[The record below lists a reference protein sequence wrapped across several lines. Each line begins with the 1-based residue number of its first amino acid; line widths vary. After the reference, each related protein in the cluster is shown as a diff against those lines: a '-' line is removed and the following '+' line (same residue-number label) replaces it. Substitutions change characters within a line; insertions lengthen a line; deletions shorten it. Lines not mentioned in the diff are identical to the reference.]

1 MNKYLQT
8 DPWCIVEEGFHEN
21 KQLASESIFSLG
33 NGQIGQRA
41 NFEEYYSGETMLGS
55 YIAGIYYPERAEY
68 GNWKNGYSD
77 TNDKI
82 VNAPNWTV
90 ISVRLN
96 DDRLDLADWDVK
108 NFRRTLNMREGFLE
122 RTFEATNFKGHRIQV
137 NVRRFLSMA
146 ETEIGA
152 ISYTVKSLNF
162 EGRISFLPLIDGD
175 VRNKITNYDE
185 PFWNVLQTKT
195 AQDVS
200 HLWAQT
206 RRMDFHVCG
215 ALTYSFYK
223 NNELLNV
230 NPTKIEKEKVAGFSV
245 VTDIRI
251 GDTVCLN
258 KYVAIISS
266 LNHPREE
273 LTQRACSMALNA
285 KKKGWNQ
292 LFEDHVNVWKEK
304 WLQSDIIIDSDIA
317 AQQAI
322 RYNIFQLNQTYNG
335 NDARLNISPKGF
347 TGEKYSGATRWDTE
361 AVCIPFYL
369 CTSPQSVSKNLLLYR
384 FRHLGKAI
392 QNAEK
397 LGFTNGAALFP
408 IATFN
413 GNESYN
419 EWEST
424 FEEVHRNGIIA
435 YAIYNYIRY
444 TGDENYLAEYGL
456 RVLIAISRFWSQRV
470 SVSTEKKKYVIL
482 GVTGPNIYENNVN
495 NNWFTNYMAVWCLKF
510 TIESIEKVKKSN
522 FHAFEDLSQEIKFSG
537 DEIFRWKDII
547 QNIYL
552 PVNKELG
559 IFMQQDGFLNKTI
572 MPAAE
577 IPDTQRPIIQH
588 WSWDRILRSC
598 FLKQADVVLGLYFF
612 EDHFDKGTIKRN
624 FDFYEPLTV
633 HESSLSPCT
642 HSIVASAVGDRQKAY
657 ELYLQTARLDLDDY
671 NNEVADGLHITSMA
685 GTWLAIIQ
693 GFAGMRVKDD
703 KLHFTPQIPDKWN
716 AYAFNIRFRGNQLN
730 VRIEKNRT
738 VIQNLKG
745 NNIEVYINNQP
756 VEVPADS
763 QKEIVGKII
772 S

>member
-8 DPWCIVEEGFHEN
+8 DPWCIIEEGFHQN

-41 NFEEYYSGETMLGS
+41 NFEEHYSGETMLGS
-55 YIAGIYYPERAEY
+55 YIAGIYYPERAEH

-96 DDRLDLADWDVK
+96 DNRLDLADWDIK
-108 NFRRTLNMREGFLE
+108 DFRRTLNMREGFLE
-122 RTFEATNFKGHRIQV
+122 RSFEATNFKGHRIQV
-137 NVRRFLSMA
+137 SVRRFLSMA

-175 VRNKITNYDE
+175 VRNSFTNYDE

-195 AQDVS
+195 EQDVS

-206 RRMDFHVCG
+206 RRMDFHVCAG
-215 ALTYSFYK
+215 LTYSFYK

-245 VTDIRI
+245 GTDIRI

-258 KYVAIISS
+258 KYVAVISS

-273 LTQRACSMALNA
+273 LTLRACTMARTA

-292 LFEDHVNVWKEK
+292 LFEEHVKVWEEK
-304 WLQSDIIIDSDIA
+304 WLQSDVIIDSDIA

-322 RYNIFQLNQTYNG
+322 RYSIFQLNQTYNG

-361 AVCIPFYL
+361 AICIPFYL
-369 CTSPQSVSKNLLLYR
+369 CTSPQNVSKNLLLYR
-384 FRHLGKAI
+384 FRHLPKAI
-392 QNAEK
+392 LNAEK

-408 IATFN
+408 VATFN
-413 GNESYN
+413 GVESYN
-419 EWEST
+419 EWEMT
-424 FEEVHRNGIIA
+424 FEEIHRNGIIA

-444 TGDENYLAEYGL
+444 TGDENYLADYGL

-482 GVTGPNIYENNVN
+482 GVTGPNMYENNVN
-495 NNWFTNYMAVWCLKF
+495 NNWFTNYVAIWCLKY

-522 FHAFEDLSQEIKFSG
+522 FHAFEDLTQEITFSS

-547 QNIYL
+547 ENMYF
-552 PVNKELG
+552 PENKELG
-559 IFMQQDGFLNKTI
+559 IFLQQDGFLDKSLT
-572 MPAAE
+572 PATD
-577 IPDTQRPIIQH
+577 IPESQRPVMQH
-588 WSWDRILRSC
+588 WSWDRILRSS
-598 FLKQADVVLGLYFF
+598 LIKQADVVQGLYFF
-612 EDHFDKGTIKRN
+612 EDHFDKETIKRN
-624 FDFYEPLTV
+624 FEFYEPLTV

-642 HSIVASAVGDRQKAY
+642 HSIVASAVGDKQKAY
-657 ELYLQTARLDLDDY
+657 DLYLRTARLDLDDY

-685 GTWLAIIQ
+685 GTWLAIVQ
-693 GFAGMRVKDD
+693 GFGGMRVKDN
-703 KLHFTPQIPDKWN
+703 KLHFNPQIPEKWN
-716 AYAFNIRFRGNQLN
+716 AFAFNILFRSNQLN
-730 VRIEKNRT
+730 IKVEKHRTIISNIKGPAIELYLRKKLIRIESES
-738 VIQNLKG
+738 QEE
-745 NNIEVYINNQP
+745 IER
-756 VEVPADS
+756 
-763 QKEIVGKII
+763 
-772 S
+772 

>member
-8 DPWCIVEEGFHEN
+8 DPWCIIEEGFHQN

-41 NFEEYYSGETMLGS
+41 NFEEHYSGETMLGS
-55 YIAGIYYPERAEY
+55 YITGIYYPERAEH

-96 DDRLDLADWDVK
+96 DNRLDLADWDIK
-108 NFRRTLNMREGFLE
+108 DFRRTLNMREGFLE
-122 RTFEATNFKGHRIQV
+122 RSFEATNFKGHRIQV
-137 NVRRFLSMA
+137 SVRRFLSMA

-175 VRNKITNYDE
+175 VRNSFTNYDE

-195 AQDVS
+195 EQDVS

-206 RRMDFHVCG
+206 RRMDFHVCAG
-215 ALTYSFYK
+215 LTYSFYK

-245 VTDIRI
+245 GTDIRI

-258 KYVAIISS
+258 KYVAVISS

-273 LTQRACSMALNA
+273 LTLRACTMARTA

-292 LFEDHVNVWKEK
+292 LFEEHVKVWEEK
-304 WLQSDIIIDSDIA
+304 WLQSDVIIDSDIA

-322 RYNIFQLNQTYNG
+322 RYSIFQLNQTYNG

-361 AVCIPFYL
+361 AICIPFYL
-369 CTSPQSVSKNLLLYR
+369 CTSPQNVSKNLLLYR
-384 FRHLGKAI
+384 FRHLPKAI
-392 QNAEK
+392 LNAEK

-408 IATFN
+408 VATFN
-413 GNESYN
+413 GVESYN
-419 EWEST
+419 EWEMT
-424 FEEVHRNGIIA
+424 FEEIHRNGIIA

-444 TGDENYLAEYGL
+444 TGDENYLADYGL

-482 GVTGPNIYENNVN
+482 GVTGPNMYENNVN
-495 NNWFTNYMAVWCLKF
+495 NNWFTNYVAIWCLKY

-522 FHAFEDLSQEIKFSG
+522 FHAFEDLTQEITFSS

-547 QNIYL
+547 ENMYF
-552 PVNKELG
+552 PENKELG
-559 IFMQQDGFLNKTI
+559 IFLQQDGFLDKSLT
-572 MPAAE
+572 PAND
-577 IPDTQRPIIQH
+577 IPESQRPVMQH
-588 WSWDRILRSC
+588 WSWDRILRSS
-598 FLKQADVVLGLYFF
+598 LIKQADVVQGLYFF
-612 EDHFDKGTIKRN
+612 EDHFDKETIKRN
-624 FDFYEPLTV
+624 FEFYEPLTV

-642 HSIVASAVGDRQKAY
+642 HSIVASAVGDKQKAY
-657 ELYLQTARLDLDDY
+657 DLYLRTARLDLDDY

-685 GTWLAIIQ
+685 GTWLAIVQ
-693 GFAGMRVKDD
+693 GFGGMRVKDN
-703 KLHFTPQIPDKWN
+703 KLHFNPQIPEKWN
-716 AYAFNIRFRGNQLN
+716 AFAFNILFRNNQLN
-730 VRIEKNRT
+730 IKVEKHRTIISNIKGPAIELYLRKKLIRIESES
-738 VIQNLKG
+738 QEE
-745 NNIEVYINNQP
+745 IER
-756 VEVPADS
+756 
-763 QKEIVGKII
+763 
-772 S
+772 

>member
-8 DPWCIVEEGFHEN
+8 DPWCIIEEGFHQN

-41 NFEEYYSGETMLGS
+41 NFEEHYSGETMLGS
-55 YIAGIYYPERAEY
+55 YIAGIYYPERAEH

-96 DDRLDLADWDVK
+96 DNRLDLADWDIK
-108 NFRRTLNMREGFLE
+108 DFRRTLNMREGFLE
-122 RTFEATNFKGHRIQV
+122 RSFEATNFKGHRIQV
-137 NVRRFLSMA
+137 SVRRFLSMA

-175 VRNKITNYDE
+175 VRNSFTNYDE

-195 AQDVS
+195 EQDVS

-206 RRMDFHVCG
+206 RRMDFHVCAG
-215 ALTYSFYK
+215 LTYSFYK

-245 VTDIRI
+245 GTDIRI

-258 KYVAIISS
+258 KYVAVISS

-273 LTQRACSMALNA
+273 LTQRACTMARNA

-292 LFEDHVNVWKEK
+292 LFEEHVKVWEEK
-304 WLQSDIIIDSDIA
+304 WLQSDVIIDSDIA

-322 RYNIFQLNQTYNG
+322 RYSIFQLNQTYNG

-361 AVCIPFYL
+361 AICIPFYL
-369 CTSPQSVSKNLLLYR
+369 CTSPQNVSKNLLLYR
-384 FRHLGKAI
+384 FRHLPKAI
-392 QNAEK
+392 LNAEK

-408 IATFN
+408 VATFN
-413 GNESYN
+413 GVESYN
-419 EWEST
+419 EWEMT
-424 FEEVHRNGIIA
+424 FEEIHRNGIIA

-444 TGDENYLAEYGL
+444 TGDENYLADYGL

-482 GVTGPNIYENNVN
+482 GVTGPNMYENNVN
-495 NNWFTNYMAVWCLKF
+495 NNWFTNYVAIWCLKY

-522 FHAFEDLSQEIKFSG
+522 FHAFEDLTQEITFSS

-547 QNIYL
+547 ENMYF
-552 PVNKELG
+552 PENKELG
-559 IFMQQDGFLNKTI
+559 IFLQQDGFLDKSLT
-572 MPAAE
+572 PAND
-577 IPDTQRPIIQH
+577 IPENQRPVMQH
-588 WSWDRILRSC
+588 WSWDRILRSS
-598 FLKQADVVLGLYFF
+598 LIKQADVVQGLYFF
-612 EDHFDKGTIKRN
+612 EDHFNKEIIKRN

-642 HSIVASAVGDRQKAY
+642 HSIVASAVGDKQKAY
-657 ELYLQTARLDLDDY
+657 DLYLRTARLDLDDY

-685 GTWLAIIQ
+685 GTWLAIVQ
-693 GFAGMRVKDD
+693 GFGGMRVKDN
-703 KLHFTPQIPDKWN
+703 KLHFNPQIPEKWN
-716 AYAFNIRFRGNQLN
+716 AFAFNILFRSNQLN
-730 VRIEKNRT
+730 IKVEKHRTIISNIKGPAIELYLRKKLVRIESES
-738 VIQNLKG
+738 QEE
-745 NNIEVYINNQP
+745 IER
-756 VEVPADS
+756 
-763 QKEIVGKII
+763 
-772 S
+772 

>member
-8 DPWCIVEEGFHEN
+8 DPWCIIEEGFHQN

-41 NFEEYYSGETMLGS
+41 NFEEHYSGETMLGS
-55 YIAGIYYPERAEY
+55 YIAGIYYPERAEH

-96 DDRLDLADWDVK
+96 DNRLDLADWDIK
-108 NFRRTLNMREGFLE
+108 DFRRTLNMREGFLE
-122 RTFEATNFKGHRIQV
+122 RSFEATNFKGHRIQV
-137 NVRRFLSMA
+137 SVRRFLSMA

-175 VRNKITNYDE
+175 VRNSFTNYDE

-195 AQDVS
+195 EQDVS

-206 RRMDFHVCG
+206 RRMDFHVCAG
-215 ALTYSFYK
+215 LTYSFYK

-245 VTDIRI
+245 GTDIRI

-258 KYVAIISS
+258 KYVAVISS

-273 LTQRACSMALNA
+273 LTLRACTMARTA

-292 LFEDHVNVWKEK
+292 LFEEHVKVWEEK
-304 WLQSDIIIDSDIA
+304 WLQSDVIIDSDIA

-322 RYNIFQLNQTYNG
+322 RYSIFQLNQTYNG

-361 AVCIPFYL
+361 AICIPFYL
-369 CTSPQSVSKNLLLYR
+369 CTSPQNVSKNLLLYR
-384 FRHLGKAI
+384 FRHLPKAI
-392 QNAEK
+392 LNAEK

-408 IATFN
+408 VATFN
-413 GNESYN
+413 GVESYN
-419 EWEST
+419 EWEMT
-424 FEEVHRNGIIA
+424 FEEIHRNGIIA

-444 TGDENYLAEYGL
+444 TGDENYLADYGL

-482 GVTGPNIYENNVN
+482 GVTGPNMYENNVN
-495 NNWFTNYMAVWCLKF
+495 NNWFTNYVAIWCLKY

-522 FHAFEDLSQEIKFSG
+522 FHAFEDLTQEITFSS

-547 QNIYL
+547 ENMYF
-552 PVNKELG
+552 PENKELG
-559 IFMQQDGFLNKTI
+559 IFLQQDGFLDKSLT
-572 MPAAE
+572 PAND
-577 IPDTQRPIIQH
+577 IPESQRPVMQH
-588 WSWDRILRSC
+588 WSWDRILRSS
-598 FLKQADVVLGLYFF
+598 LIKQADVVQGLYFF
-612 EDHFDKGTIKRN
+612 EDHFDKETIKRN
-624 FDFYEPLTV
+624 FEFYEPLTV

-642 HSIVASAVGDRQKAY
+642 HSIVASAVGDKQKAY
-657 ELYLQTARLDLDDY
+657 DLYLRTARLDLDDY

-685 GTWLAIIQ
+685 GTWLAIVQ
-693 GFAGMRVKDD
+693 GFGGMRVKDN
-703 KLHFTPQIPDKWN
+703 KLHFNPQIPEKWN
-716 AYAFNIRFRGNQLN
+716 AFAFNILFRSNQLN
-730 VRIEKNRT
+730 IKVEKHRTIISNIKGPAIELYLRKKLIRIESES
-738 VIQNLKG
+738 QEE
-745 NNIEVYINNQP
+745 IER
-756 VEVPADS
+756 
-763 QKEIVGKII
+763 
-772 S
+772 

>member
-8 DPWCIVEEGFHEN
+8 DPWCIIEEGFHQN

-41 NFEEYYSGETMLGS
+41 NFEEHYSGETMLGS
-55 YIAGIYYPERAEY
+55 YIAGIYYPERAEH

-96 DDRLDLADWDVK
+96 DNRLDLADWDIK
-108 NFRRTLNMREGFLE
+108 DFRRTLNMREGFLE
-122 RTFEATNFKGHRIQV
+122 RSFEATNFKGHRIQV
-137 NVRRFLSMA
+137 SVRRFLSMA

-175 VRNKITNYDE
+175 VRNSFTNYDE

-195 AQDVS
+195 EQDVS

-206 RRMDFHVCG
+206 RRMDFHVCAG
-215 ALTYSFYK
+215 LTYSFYK

-245 VTDIRI
+245 GTDIRI

-258 KYVAIISS
+258 KYVAVISS

-273 LTQRACSMALNA
+273 LTQRACTMARNA

-292 LFEDHVNVWKEK
+292 LFEEHVKVWEEK
-304 WLQSDIIIDSDIA
+304 WLQSDVIIDSDIA

-322 RYNIFQLNQTYNG
+322 RYSIFQLNQTYNG

-361 AVCIPFYL
+361 AICIPFYL
-369 CTSPQSVSKNLLLYR
+369 CTSPQNVSKNLLLYR
-384 FRHLGKAI
+384 FRHLPKAI
-392 QNAEK
+392 LNAEK

-408 IATFN
+408 VATFN
-413 GNESYN
+413 GVESYN
-419 EWEST
+419 EWEMT
-424 FEEVHRNGIIA
+424 FEEIHRNGIIA

-444 TGDENYLAEYGL
+444 TGDENYLADYGL

-482 GVTGPNIYENNVN
+482 GVTGPNMYENNVN
-495 NNWFTNYMAVWCLKF
+495 NNWFTNYVAIWCLKY

-522 FHAFEDLSQEIKFSG
+522 FHAFEDLTQEITFSS

-547 QNIYL
+547 ENMYF
-552 PVNKELG
+552 PENKELG
-559 IFMQQDGFLNKTI
+559 IFLQQDGFLDKSLT
-572 MPAAE
+572 PAND
-577 IPDTQRPIIQH
+577 IPENQRPVMQH
-588 WSWDRILRSC
+588 WSWDRILRSS
-598 FLKQADVVLGLYFF
+598 LIKQADVVQGLYLF
-612 EDHFDKGTIKRN
+612 EDHFDKETIKRN
-624 FDFYEPLTV
+624 FEFYEPLTV

-642 HSIVASAVGDRQKAY
+642 HSIVASAVGDKQKAY
-657 ELYLQTARLDLDDY
+657 DLYLRTARLDLDDY

-685 GTWLAIIQ
+685 GTWLAIVQ
-693 GFAGMRVKDD
+693 GFGGMRVKDN
-703 KLHFTPQIPDKWN
+703 KLHFNPQIPEKWN
-716 AYAFNIRFRGNQLN
+716 AFAFNILFRSNQLN
-730 VRIEKNRT
+730 IKVEKHRTIISNIKGPAIELYLRKKLVRIESES
-738 VIQNLKG
+738 QEE
-745 NNIEVYINNQP
+745 IER
-756 VEVPADS
+756 
-763 QKEIVGKII
+763 
-772 S
+772 

>member
-8 DPWCIVEEGFHEN
+8 DPWCIIEEGFHQN

-41 NFEEYYSGETMLGS
+41 NFEEHYSGETMLGS
-55 YIAGIYYPERAEY
+55 YIAGIYYPERAEH

-96 DDRLDLADWDVK
+96 DNRLDLADWDIK
-108 NFRRTLNMREGFLE
+108 DFRRTLNMREGFLE
-122 RTFEATNFKGHRIQV
+122 RSFEATNFKGHRIQV
-137 NVRRFLSMA
+137 SVRRFLSMV

-175 VRNKITNYDE
+175 VRNSFTNYDE

-195 AQDVS
+195 EQDVS

-206 RRMDFHVCG
+206 RRMDFHVCAG
-215 ALTYSFYK
+215 LTYSFYK

-245 VTDIRI
+245 GTDIRI

-258 KYVAIISS
+258 KYVAVISS

-273 LTQRACSMALNA
+273 LTLRACTMARTA

-292 LFEDHVNVWKEK
+292 LFEEHVKVWEEK
-304 WLQSDIIIDSDIA
+304 WLQSDVIIDSDIA

-322 RYNIFQLNQTYNG
+322 RYSIFQLNQTYNG

-361 AVCIPFYL
+361 AICIPFYL
-369 CTSPQSVSKNLLLYR
+369 CTSPQNVSKNLLLYR
-384 FRHLGKAI
+384 FRHLPKAI
-392 QNAEK
+392 LNAEK

-408 IATFN
+408 VATFN
-413 GNESYN
+413 GVESYN
-419 EWEST
+419 EWEMT
-424 FEEVHRNGIIA
+424 FEEIHRNGIIA

-444 TGDENYLAEYGL
+444 TGDENYLADYGL

-482 GVTGPNIYENNVN
+482 GVTGPNMYENNVN
-495 NNWFTNYMAVWCLKF
+495 NNWFTNYVAIWCLKY

-522 FHAFEDLSQEIKFSG
+522 FHAFEDLTQEITFSS

-547 QNIYL
+547 ENMYF
-552 PVNKELG
+552 PENKELG
-559 IFMQQDGFLNKTI
+559 IFLQQDGFLDKSLT
-572 MPAAE
+572 PAND
-577 IPDTQRPIIQH
+577 IPENQRPVMQH
-588 WSWDRILRSC
+588 WSWDRILRSS
-598 FLKQADVVLGLYFF
+598 LIKQADVVQGLYFF
-612 EDHFDKGTIKRN
+612 EDHFDKETIKRN
-624 FDFYEPLTV
+624 FEFYEPLTV

-642 HSIVASAVGDRQKAY
+642 HSIVASAVGDKQKAY
-657 ELYLQTARLDLDDY
+657 DLYLRTARLDLDDY

-685 GTWLAIIQ
+685 GTWLAIVQ
-693 GFAGMRVKDD
+693 GFGGMRVKDN
-703 KLHFTPQIPDKWN
+703 KLHFNPQIPEKWN
-716 AYAFNIRFRGNQLN
+716 AFAFNILFRSNQLN
-730 VRIEKNRT
+730 IKVEKHRTIISNIKGPAIELYLRKKLIRIESES
-738 VIQNLKG
+738 QEE
-745 NNIEVYINNQP
+745 IER
-756 VEVPADS
+756 
-763 QKEIVGKII
+763 
-772 S
+772 

>member
-8 DPWCIVEEGFHEN
+8 DPWCIIEEGFHQN

-41 NFEEYYSGETMLGS
+41 NFEEHYSGETMLGS
-55 YIAGIYYPERAEY
+55 YIAGIYYPERAEH

-96 DDRLDLADWDVK
+96 DNRLDLADWDIK
-108 NFRRTLNMREGFLE
+108 DFRRTLNMREGFLE
-122 RTFEATNFKGHRIQV
+122 RSFEATNFKGHRIQV
-137 NVRRFLSMA
+137 SVRRFLSMA

-175 VRNKITNYDE
+175 VRNSFTNYDE

-195 AQDVS
+195 EQDVS

-206 RRMDFHVCG
+206 RRMDFHVCAG
-215 ALTYSFYK
+215 LTYSFYK

-245 VTDIRI
+245 GTDIRI

-258 KYVAIISS
+258 KYVAVISS

-273 LTQRACSMALNA
+273 LTLRACTMARTA

-292 LFEDHVNVWKEK
+292 LFEEHVKVWEEK
-304 WLQSDIIIDSDIA
+304 WLQSDVIIDSDIA

-322 RYNIFQLNQTYNG
+322 RYSIFQLNQTYNG

-361 AVCIPFYL
+361 AICIPFYL
-369 CTSPQSVSKNLLLYR
+369 CTSPQNVSKNLLLYR
-384 FRHLGKAI
+384 FRHLPKAI
-392 QNAEK
+392 LNAEK

-408 IATFN
+408 VATFN
-413 GNESYN
+413 GVESYN
-419 EWEST
+419 EWEMT
-424 FEEVHRNGIIA
+424 FEEIHRNGIIA

-444 TGDENYLAEYGL
+444 TGDENYLADYGL

-482 GVTGPNIYENNVN
+482 GVTGPNMYENNVN
-495 NNWFTNYMAVWCLKF
+495 NNWFTNYVAIWCLKY

-522 FHAFEDLSQEIKFSG
+522 FHAFEDLTQEITFSS

-547 QNIYL
+547 ENMYF
-552 PVNKELG
+552 PENKELG
-559 IFMQQDGFLNKTI
+559 IFLQQDGFLDKSLT
-572 MPAAE
+572 PAND
-577 IPDTQRPIIQH
+577 IPESQRPVMQH
-588 WSWDRILRSC
+588 WSWDRILRSS
-598 FLKQADVVLGLYFF
+598 LIKQADVVQGLYFF
-612 EDHFDKGTIKRN
+612 EDHFDKETIKRN
-624 FDFYEPLTV
+624 FEFYEPLTV

-642 HSIVASAVGDRQKAY
+642 HSIVASAVGDKQKAY
-657 ELYLQTARLDLDDY
+657 DLYLRTARLDLDDY

-685 GTWLAIIQ
+685 GTWLAIVQ
-693 GFAGMRVKDD
+693 GFGGMRVKDN
-703 KLHFTPQIPDKWN
+703 KLHFNPQIPEKWN
-716 AYAFNIRFRGNQLN
+716 AFAFNILFRNNQLN
-730 VRIEKNRT
+730 IKVEKHKTIISNIKGPAIELYLRKKPVRIEAES
-738 VIQNLKG
+738 QEE
-745 NNIEVYINNQP
+745 IER
-756 VEVPADS
+756 
-763 QKEIVGKII
+763 
-772 S
+772 

>member
-763 QKEIVGKII
+763 QKEIVG
-772 S
+772 

>member
-8 DPWCIVEEGFHEN
+8 DPWCIIEEGFHQN

-41 NFEEYYSGETMLGS
+41 NFEEHYSGETMLGS
-55 YIAGIYYPERAEY
+55 YIAGIYYPERAEH

-96 DDRLDLADWDVK
+96 DNRLDLADWDIK
-108 NFRRTLNMREGFLE
+108 DFRRTLNMREGFLE
-122 RTFEATNFKGHRIQV
+122 RSFEATNFKGHRIQV
-137 NVRRFLSMA
+137 SVRRFLSMA

-175 VRNKITNYDE
+175 VRNSFTNYDE

-195 AQDVS
+195 EQDVS

-206 RRMDFHVCG
+206 RRMDFHVCAG
-215 ALTYSFYK
+215 LTYSFYK

-245 VTDIRI
+245 GTDIRI

-258 KYVAIISS
+258 KYVAVISS

-273 LTQRACSMALNA
+273 LTLRACTMARTA

-292 LFEDHVNVWKEK
+292 LFEEHVKVWEEK
-304 WLQSDIIIDSDIA
+304 WLQSDVIIDSDIA

-322 RYNIFQLNQTYNG
+322 RYSIFQLNQTYNG

-361 AVCIPFYL
+361 AICIPFYL
-369 CTSPQSVSKNLLLYR
+369 CTSPQNVSKNLLLYR
-384 FRHLGKAI
+384 FRHLPKAI
-392 QNAEK
+392 LNAEK

-408 IATFN
+408 VATFN
-413 GNESYN
+413 GVESYN
-419 EWEST
+419 EWEMT
-424 FEEVHRNGIIA
+424 FEEIHRNGIIA

-444 TGDENYLAEYGL
+444 TGDENYLADYGL

-482 GVTGPNIYENNVN
+482 GVTGPNMYENNVN
-495 NNWFTNYMAVWCLKF
+495 NNWFTNYVAIWCLKY

-522 FHAFEDLSQEIKFSG
+522 FHAFEDLTQEIAFSS

-547 QNIYL
+547 ENMYF
-552 PVNKELG
+552 PENKELG
-559 IFMQQDGFLNKTI
+559 IFLQQDGFLDKSLT
-572 MPAAE
+572 PAND
-577 IPDTQRPIIQH
+577 IPESQRPVMQH
-588 WSWDRILRSC
+588 WSWDRILRSS
-598 FLKQADVVLGLYFF
+598 LIKQADVVQGLYFF
-612 EDHFDKGTIKRN
+612 EDHFDKETIKRN
-624 FDFYEPLTV
+624 FEFYEPLTV

-642 HSIVASAVGDRQKAY
+642 HSIVASAVGDKQKAY
-657 ELYLQTARLDLDDY
+657 DLYLRTARLDLDDY

-685 GTWLAIIQ
+685 GTWLAIVQ
-693 GFAGMRVKDD
+693 GFGGMRVKDN
-703 KLHFTPQIPDKWN
+703 KLHFNPQIPEKWN
-716 AYAFNIRFRGNQLN
+716 AFAFNILFRSNQLN
-730 VRIEKNRT
+730 IKVEKHRTIISNIKGPAIELYLRKKLIRIESES
-738 VIQNLKG
+738 QEE
-745 NNIEVYINNQP
+745 IER
-756 VEVPADS
+756 
-763 QKEIVGKII
+763 
-772 S
+772 

>member
-8 DPWCIVEEGFHEN
+8 DPWCIIEEGFHEN

-424 FEEVHRNGIIA
+424 FEEVHRNGMIA

-444 TGDENYLAEYGL
+444 TGDEKYLAEYGL

-470 SVSTEKKKYVIL
+470 SISTEKKKYVIL

-495 NNWFTNYMAVWCLKF
+495 NNWFTNYIAIWCLKF
-510 TIESIEKVKKSN
+510 TIESIEKVKKTN
-522 FHAFEDLSQEIKFSG
+522 FHTYEDLSQEIKFAS

-552 PVNKELG
+552 PINKELG
-559 IFMQQDGFLNKTI
+559 IFMQQDDFLNKTI
-572 MPAAE
+572 MSATE
-577 IPDTQRPIIQH
+577 IPDSQRPIFQH

-598 FLKQADVVLGLYFF
+598 FLKQADVVLGLYLF
-612 EDHFDKGTIKRN
+612 EDQFDKGSIKRN

-671 NNEVADGLHITSMA
+671 NNEVTDGLHITSMA

-693 GFAGMRVKDD
+693 GFAGMRVKED

-745 NNIEVYINNQP
+745 NNIEVFINNQS

-763 QKEIVGKII
+763 QKEIVG
-772 S
+772 

>member
-8 DPWCIVEEGFHEN
+8 DPWCIIEEGFHEN

-424 FEEVHRNGIIA
+424 FEEVHRNGMIA

-444 TGDENYLAEYGL
+444 TGDEKYLAEYGL

-470 SVSTEKKKYVIL
+470 SISTEKKKYVIL

-495 NNWFTNYMAVWCLKF
+495 NNWFTNYIAIWCLKF
-510 TIESIEKVKKSN
+510 TIESIEKVKKTN
-522 FHAFEDLSQEIKFSG
+522 FHTYEDLSQEIKFAS

-552 PVNKELG
+552 PINKELG
-559 IFMQQDGFLNKTI
+559 IFMQQDDFLNKTI
-572 MPAAE
+572 MSATE
-577 IPDTQRPIIQH
+577 IPDSQRPIFQH

-598 FLKQADVVLGLYFF
+598 FLKQADVVLGLYLF
-612 EDHFDKGTIKRN
+612 EDHFDKGSIKRN

-671 NNEVADGLHITSMA
+671 NNEVTDGLHITSMA

-693 GFAGMRVKDD
+693 GFAGMRVKED

-745 NNIEVYINNQP
+745 NNIEVFINNQS

-763 QKEIVGKII
+763 QKEIVG
-772 S
+772 

>member
-8 DPWCIVEEGFHEN
+8 DPWCIIEEGFHEN

-285 KKKGWNQ
+285 KRKGWNQ

-424 FEEVHRNGIIA
+424 FEEVHRNGMIA

-444 TGDENYLAEYGL
+444 TGDEKYLAEYGL

-470 SVSTEKKKYVIL
+470 SISTEKKKYVIL

-495 NNWFTNYMAVWCLKF
+495 NNWFTNYIAVWCLKF
-510 TIESIEKVKKSN
+510 TIESIEKVKKTN
-522 FHAFEDLSQEIKFSG
+522 FHTYEDLSQEIKFTS

-552 PVNKELG
+552 PINKELG
-559 IFMQQDGFLNKTI
+559 IFMQQDDFLNKTI

-577 IPDTQRPIIQH
+577 IPDSQRPIFQH

-598 FLKQADVVLGLYFF
+598 FLKQADVVLGLYLF
-612 EDHFDKGTIKRN
+612 EDHFDKGSIKRN

-671 NNEVADGLHITSMA
+671 NNEVTEGLHITSMA

-693 GFAGMRVKDD
+693 GFAGMRVKED

-745 NNIEVYINNQP
+745 NNIEVFINNQS

-763 QKEIVGKII
+763 QKEIGG
-772 S
+772 

>member
-369 CTSPQSVSKNLLLYR
+369 CTSAQSVSKNLLLYR

-470 SVSTEKKKYVIL
+470 SISTEKKKYVIL

-510 TIESIEKVKKSN
+510 TIESIEKVKKTN
-522 FHAFEDLSQEIKFSG
+522 FHAYEDLSQEIKFSG

-693 GFAGMRVKDD
+693 GFAGMRVKED

-763 QKEIVGKII
+763 QKEIVG
-772 S
+772 

>member
-8 DPWCIVEEGFHEN
+8 GPWCIIEEGFHQN

-41 NFEEYYSGETMLGS
+41 NFEEHYSGETMLGS
-55 YIAGIYYPERAEY
+55 YIAGIYYPERAEH

-96 DDRLDLADWDVK
+96 DNRLDLADWDIK
-108 NFRRTLNMREGFLE
+108 DFRRTLNMREGFLE
-122 RTFEATNFKGHRIQV
+122 RSFEATNFKGHRIQV
-137 NVRRFLSMA
+137 SVRRFLSMA

-175 VRNKITNYDE
+175 VRNSFTNYDE

-195 AQDVS
+195 EQDVS

-206 RRMDFHVCG
+206 RRMDFHVCAG
-215 ALTYSFYK
+215 LTYSFYK

-245 VTDIRI
+245 GTDIRI

-258 KYVAIISS
+258 KYVAVISS

-273 LTQRACSMALNA
+273 LTLRACTMARTA

-292 LFEDHVNVWKEK
+292 LFEEHVKVWEEK
-304 WLQSDIIIDSDIA
+304 WLQSDVIIDSDIA

-322 RYNIFQLNQTYNG
+322 RYSIFQLNQTYNG

-361 AVCIPFYL
+361 AICIPFYL
-369 CTSPQSVSKNLLLYR
+369 CTSPQNVSKNLLLYR
-384 FRHLGKAI
+384 FRHLPKAI
-392 QNAEK
+392 LNAEK

-408 IATFN
+408 VATFN
-413 GNESYN
+413 GVESYN
-419 EWEST
+419 EWEMT
-424 FEEVHRNGIIA
+424 FEEIHRNGIIA

-444 TGDENYLAEYGL
+444 TGDENYLADYGL

-482 GVTGPNIYENNVN
+482 GVTGPNMYENNVN
-495 NNWFTNYMAVWCLKF
+495 NNWFTNYVAIWCLKY

-522 FHAFEDLSQEIKFSG
+522 FHAFEDLTQEIAFSS

-547 QNIYL
+547 ENMYF
-552 PVNKELG
+552 PENKELG
-559 IFMQQDGFLNKTI
+559 IFLQQDGFLDKSLT
-572 MPAAE
+572 PATD
-577 IPDTQRPIIQH
+577 IPESQRPVMQH
-588 WSWDRILRSC
+588 WSWDRILRSS
-598 FLKQADVVLGLYFF
+598 LIKQADVVQGLYFF
-612 EDHFDKGTIKRN
+612 EDHFDKETIKRN
-624 FDFYEPLTV
+624 FEFYEPLTV

-642 HSIVASAVGDRQKAY
+642 HSIVASAVGDKQKAY
-657 ELYLQTARLDLDDY
+657 DLYLRTARLDLDDY

-685 GTWLAIIQ
+685 GTWLAIVQ
-693 GFAGMRVKDD
+693 GFGGMRVKDN
-703 KLHFTPQIPDKWN
+703 KLHFNPQIPEKWN
-716 AYAFNIRFRGNQLN
+716 AFAFNILFRSNQLN
-730 VRIEKNRT
+730 IKVEKHRTIISNIKGPAIELYLRKKLIRIESES
-738 VIQNLKG
+738 QEE
-745 NNIEVYINNQP
+745 IER
-756 VEVPADS
+756 
-763 QKEIVGKII
+763 
-772 S
+772 

>member
-8 DPWCIVEEGFHEN
+8 DPWCIIEEGFHQN

-41 NFEEYYSGETMLGS
+41 NFEEHYSGETMLGS
-55 YIAGIYYPERAEY
+55 YIAGIYYPERAEH

-96 DDRLDLADWDVK
+96 DNRLDLADWDIK
-108 NFRRTLNMREGFLE
+108 DFRRTLNMREGFLE
-122 RTFEATNFKGHRIQV
+122 RSFEATNFKGHRIQV
-137 NVRRFLSMA
+137 SVRRFLSMA

-175 VRNKITNYDE
+175 VRNSFTNYDE

-195 AQDVS
+195 EQDVS

-206 RRMDFHVCG
+206 RRMDFHVCAG
-215 ALTYSFYK
+215 LTYSFYK

-245 VTDIRI
+245 GTDIRI

-258 KYVAIISS
+258 KYVAVISS

-273 LTQRACSMALNA
+273 LTLRACTMARTA

-292 LFEDHVNVWKEK
+292 LFEEHVKVWEEK
-304 WLQSDIIIDSDIA
+304 WLQSDVIIDSDIA

-322 RYNIFQLNQTYNG
+322 RYSIFQLNQTYNG

-361 AVCIPFYL
+361 AICIPFYL
-369 CTSPQSVSKNLLLYR
+369 CTSPQNVSKNLLLYR
-384 FRHLGKAI
+384 FRHLPKAI
-392 QNAEK
+392 LNAEK

-408 IATFN
+408 VATFN
-413 GNESYN
+413 GVESYN
-419 EWEST
+419 EWEMT
-424 FEEVHRNGIIA
+424 FEEIHRNGIIA

-444 TGDENYLAEYGL
+444 TGDENYLADYGL

-482 GVTGPNIYENNVN
+482 GVTGPNMYENNVN
-495 NNWFTNYMAVWCLKF
+495 NNWFTNYVAIWCLKY

-522 FHAFEDLSQEIKFSG
+522 FHAFEDLTQEITFSS

-547 QNIYL
+547 ENMYF
-552 PVNKELG
+552 PENKELG
-559 IFMQQDGFLNKTI
+559 IFLQQDGFLDKSLT
-572 MPAAE
+572 PATD
-577 IPDTQRPIIQH
+577 IPESQRPVMQH
-588 WSWDRILRSC
+588 WSWDRILRSS
-598 FLKQADVVLGLYFF
+598 LIKQADVVQGLYFF
-612 EDHFDKGTIKRN
+612 EDHFDKETIKRN

-642 HSIVASAVGDRQKAY
+642 HSIVASAVGDKQKAY
-657 ELYLQTARLDLDDY
+657 DLYLRTARLDLDDY

-685 GTWLAIIQ
+685 GTWLAIVQ
-693 GFAGMRVKDD
+693 GFGGMRVKDN
-703 KLHFTPQIPDKWN
+703 KLHFNPQIPEKWN
-716 AYAFNIRFRGNQLN
+716 AFAFNILFRNNQLN
-730 VRIEKNRT
+730 IKVEKHKTIISNIKGPAIELYLRKKPVRIEAES
-738 VIQNLKG
+738 QEE
-745 NNIEVYINNQP
+745 IER
-756 VEVPADS
+756 
-763 QKEIVGKII
+763 
-772 S
+772 

>member
-8 DPWCIVEEGFHEN
+8 DPWCIIEEGFHQN

-41 NFEEYYSGETMLGS
+41 NFEEHYSGETMLGS
-55 YIAGIYYPERAEY
+55 YIAGIYYPERAEH

-96 DDRLDLADWDVK
+96 DNRLDLADWDIK
-108 NFRRTLNMREGFLE
+108 DFRRTLNMREGFLE
-122 RTFEATNFKGHRIQV
+122 RSFEATNFKGHRIQV
-137 NVRRFLSMA
+137 SVRRFLSMA

-175 VRNKITNYDE
+175 VRNSFTNYDE

-195 AQDVS
+195 EQDVS

-206 RRMDFHVCG
+206 RRMDFHVCAG
-215 ALTYSFYK
+215 LTYSFYK

-245 VTDIRI
+245 GTDIRI

-258 KYVAIISS
+258 KYVAVISS

-273 LTQRACSMALNA
+273 LTLRACTMARTA

-292 LFEDHVNVWKEK
+292 LFEEHVKVWEEK
-304 WLQSDIIIDSDIA
+304 WLQSDVIIDSDIA

-322 RYNIFQLNQTYNG
+322 RYSIFQLNQTYNG

-361 AVCIPFYL
+361 AICIPFYL
-369 CTSPQSVSKNLLLYR
+369 CTSPQNVSKNLLLYR
-384 FRHLGKAI
+384 FRHLPKAI
-392 QNAEK
+392 LNAEK

-408 IATFN
+408 VATFN
-413 GNESYN
+413 GVESYN
-419 EWEST
+419 EWEMT
-424 FEEVHRNGIIA
+424 FEEIHRNGIIA

-444 TGDENYLAEYGL
+444 TGDENYLADYGL

-482 GVTGPNIYENNVN
+482 GVTGPNMYENNVN
-495 NNWFTNYMAVWCLKF
+495 NNWFTNYVAIWCLKY

-522 FHAFEDLSQEIKFSG
+522 FHAFEDLTQEIAFSS

-547 QNIYL
+547 ENMYF
-552 PVNKELG
+552 PENKELG
-559 IFMQQDGFLNKTI
+559 IFLQQDGFLDKSLT
-572 MPAAE
+572 PATD
-577 IPDTQRPIIQH
+577 IPESQRPVMQH
-588 WSWDRILRSC
+588 WSWDRILRSS
-598 FLKQADVVLGLYFF
+598 LIKQADVVQGLYFF
-612 EDHFDKGTIKRN
+612 EDHFDKETIKRN
-624 FDFYEPLTV
+624 FEFYEPLTV

-642 HSIVASAVGDRQKAY
+642 HSIVASAVGDKQKAY
-657 ELYLQTARLDLDDY
+657 DLYLRTARLDLDDY

-685 GTWLAIIQ
+685 GTWLAIVQ
-693 GFAGMRVKDD
+693 GFGGMRVKDN
-703 KLHFTPQIPDKWN
+703 KLHFNPQIPEKWN
-716 AYAFNIRFRGNQLN
+716 AFAFNILFRNNQLN
-730 VRIEKNRT
+730 IKVEKHKTIISNIKGPAIELYLRKKLIRIESES
-738 VIQNLKG
+738 QEE
-745 NNIEVYINNQP
+745 IER
-756 VEVPADS
+756 
-763 QKEIVGKII
+763 
-772 S
+772 